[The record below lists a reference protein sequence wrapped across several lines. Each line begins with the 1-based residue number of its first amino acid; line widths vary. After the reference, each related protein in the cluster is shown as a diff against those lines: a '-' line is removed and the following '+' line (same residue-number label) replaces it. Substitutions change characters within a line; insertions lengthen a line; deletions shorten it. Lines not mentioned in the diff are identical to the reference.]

1 MPDIIEIAQERRARL
16 ADGIGKL
23 DGFIEMAEQ
32 LMRSSQPEPDE
43 APETESKTVEARDKE
58 VAEPVNVEPEWPVLE
73 PADWEGDVDE
83 DLPAPELKVEEQVLN
98 LIAKKKISAPERKGL
113 FRMLNH
119 PP

>member
-1 MPDIIEIAQERRARL
+1 MPDVIEIAQERRARL
-16 ADGIGKL
+16 ADEIGKL

-73 PADWEGDVDE
+73 PADGEGDVDE
-83 DLPAPELKVEEQVLN
+83 DLPARELKVEEQALN
-98 LIAKKKISAPERKGL
+98 LITKKKISAPERKGL
-113 FRMLNH
+113 FRQG
-119 PP
+119 PT